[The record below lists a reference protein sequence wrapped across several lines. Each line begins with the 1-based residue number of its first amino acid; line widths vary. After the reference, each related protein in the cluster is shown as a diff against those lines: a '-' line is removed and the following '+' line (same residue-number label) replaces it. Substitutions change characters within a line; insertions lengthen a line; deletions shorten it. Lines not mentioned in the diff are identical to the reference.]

1 MLTGELTLAVTPQA
15 SHTISVVL
23 RATGIAVVVIAVV
36 VFGIWLLSRKGPGPM
51 G

>member
-1 MLTGELTLAVTPQA
+1 MLTGELTLAVTPQY
-15 SHTISVVL
+15 SHTLWVVL

-36 VFGIWLLSRKGPGPM
+36 VFAVWLLARKGPGPM